1 VVGWLLQ
8 LSAGTMWWTLLPM
21 AGGGAALVFGLWR
34 AGRQHPYTVYRPQPW
49 QSRDW
54 IVLAGALLAA
64 GAYLLPIFDRSTL
77 FYSPYP
83 TLTGL
88 ALDWRIGLATAGL
101 VFPALV

>member
-1 VVGWLLQ
+1 
-8 LSAGTMWWTLLPM
+8 
-21 AGGGAALVFGLWR
+21 
-34 AGRQHPYTVYRPQPW
+34 
-49 QSRDW
+49 
-54 IVLAGALLAA
+54 VLAGALLAA